1 MKSFSIVPLLLL
13 VSSLALAGNNSAAAL
28 EKFKALEGS
37 WTTTDK
43 DGHIRTATY
52 EVVAQGSAVL
62 ETFQMSNDESKT
74 MVTLYHL
81 NGDELMLT
89 HYCMAKNQPR
99 MKASSISD
107 DLKEIQF
114 DFMDAT
120 NLPSPEAGHM
130 YKAQFR
136 FVDPDTLWTEWTFR
150 KDGQDAFS
158 EAENYK
164 RVK

>member
-1 MKSFSIVPLLLL
+1 MKAFSLVPLLLL
-13 VSSLALAGNNSAAAL
+13 ISSLALAGSNSAAAL

-43 DGHIRTATY
+43 DGHKRTATY
-52 EVVAQGSAVL
+52 EVVAEGSAVL
-62 ETFQMSNDESKT
+62 ETFQMSDDKSKT

-99 MKASSISD
+99 MKASSISN
-107 DLKEIQF
+107 DLKEVHF
-114 DFMDAT
+114 DFLDAT
-120 NLPSPEAGHM
+120 NLPSPESGHM
-130 YKAQFR
+130 YKAHFR
-136 FVDPDTLWTEWTFR
+136 FVDSDTLWTEWTFR
-150 KDGQDAFS
+150 QDGKDAFS
-158 EAENYK
+158 ESESYK